1 MPVGSAQAPVT
12 TPTSTTAPN
21 RPAPGT
27 VTRAA
32 RGSAGRTRDRLWG
45 AGVFVAC
52 ALPLLTL
59 AWWTAAG
66 DLGVNPIETIV
77 RYLGDWTLRLI
88 IVALALTPLRHLTG
102 STRWVRHRRMIGL
115 WAFAYGVL
123 HVGAYMVLDMG
134 LHGPT
139 LLDDLTKRPAIMV
152 GMAALLTLVPLAV
165 TSTQGMVRR
174 MGGRAW
180 RRLHRL
186 VYLAGI
192 LGAAHYVLMVK
203 AGITDPMIYI
213 ALLAML
219 LGARVTRWLAGRPV

>member
-1 MPVGSAQAPVT
+1 MDSTAAPARH
-12 TPTSTTAPN
+12 TPAKTATAAR
-21 RPAPGT
+21 RPA
-27 VTRAA
+27 A
-32 RGSAGRTRDRLWG
+32 RTRDRLWG
-45 AGVFVAC
+45 AGVFVIC
-52 ALPLLTL
+52 ALPLLAL

-77 RYLGDWTLRLI
+77 RYLGDWALRLL
-88 IVALALTPLRHLTG
+88 VLALALTPLRHLTG

-123 HVGAYMVLDMG
+123 HVAAYMVLDVG

-152 GMAALLTLVPLAV
+152 GMAALLTLAPLAI

-192 LGAAHYVLMVK
+192 LGAAHYVMMVK
-203 AGITDPMIYI
+203 ADITDPMIYI
-213 ALLAML
+213 ALLTML
-219 LGARVTRWLAGRPV
+219 LGARVARWLAGRSV